1 MALYAYPPEFP
12 TSDVLN
18 LIIEAVKGHSLD
30 YKEAAH
36 AAWHVAGFGL
46 SQWDVHAPPVIGDAP
61 VTDEQTVTMLE
72 NMKFAQGAGAIPWNI
87 LLPILL
93 DLVQRFLRK

>member
-1 MALYAYPPEFP
+1 MLYPYPPDFP
-12 TSDVLN
+12 TADVLN
-18 LIIEAVKGHSLD
+18 LIIEAVKGQSPN

-46 SQWDVHAPPVIGDAP
+46 SQWDVHAPPVIGYS
-61 VTDEQTVTMLE
+61 DEQAVTMLE
-72 NMKFAQGAGAIPWNI
+72 GMKLAQGAGAIPWNV